1 MFNLTKLPNIIT
13 VALISA
19 MSFSNVSLAE
29 SDHNSMGSNQE
40 LILVG
45 NNKISESDIIKLL
58 DKAVPL
64 WSNKILDARSE
75 SNPISELSFNFI
87 LESLNDQMSNLPP
100 EEATQAFGKVNAI
113 HLNKKTGKLRYVN
126 RDRRWDFERDNK
138 QKSISLRAAN
148 EIVSKLLTQ
157 LKIPD
162 SELNRPIVRSQI
174 AAGAKVGSKQPQDKF
189 EMYQIAYIPRQ
200 INGLNILQSD
210 IKVAINHQGQVQRA
224 SIDWPEFKLDDQLQ
238 LIDRK
243 SVLQNAAQ
251 EIMLQN
257 PDSDLIIKSKLA
269 YAKVNDDSFHQP
281 VAVLSVNSLP
291 TPYQLIIKLT
301 ESTSEY
307 ESE

>member
-1 MFNLTKLPNIIT
+1 MFNLITLPNIVTFTLFASISYSAAALNETSSVSNDSDQGINLVGDNKIT
-13 VALISA
+13 
-19 MSFSNVSLAE
+19 E
-29 SDHNSMGSNQE
+29 SE
-40 LILVG
+40 LI
-45 NNKISESDIIKLL
+45 KQL
-58 DKAVPL
+58 DTVVPK
-64 WSNKILDARSE
+64 WTVRILDARSAG
-75 SNPISELSFNFI
+75 NPISNLNFNLVLESFND
-87 LESLNDQMSNLPP
+87 EMSNLPP
-100 EEATQAFGKVNAI
+100 EEASQAFGKVNAI

-138 QKSISLRAAN
+138 QKAISPRTAS

-157 LKIPD
+157 LKIPY

-174 AAGAKVGSKQPQDKF
+174 AAGAKVGSEQPQDKF

-224 SIDWPEFKLDDQLQ
+224 SIDWPEFKLDDHIQ
-238 LIDRK
+238 LINRK

-269 YAKVNDDSFHQP
+269 YAKVNDDRFHQP
-281 VAVLSVNSLP
+281 VAVLSINSLP

-301 ESTSEY
+301 ENTSEY